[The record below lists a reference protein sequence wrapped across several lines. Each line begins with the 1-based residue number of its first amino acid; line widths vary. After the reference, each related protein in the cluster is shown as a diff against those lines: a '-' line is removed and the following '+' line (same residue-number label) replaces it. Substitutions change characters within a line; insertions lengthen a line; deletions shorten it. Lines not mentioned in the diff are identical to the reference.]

1 VNHELEE
8 ERMGKFDGKV
18 VLITGGARGQGRS
31 HAVKFAEE
39 GADVAFCDIASQ
51 IETVPYGMAKES
63 DLADTVKMVEDLD
76 RRCVG
81 VRADVRDR
89 DQIDS
94 FVHQAQS
101 ELGRVDFLLANAGI
115 FSFSTVA
122 EMSDTAWNDMIG
134 TNLTGVFHAMRAVLP
149 IMIEQNFGRIV
160 ATSSMAGKAGFGNIG
175 HYVAAKWGVIGLV
188 KSTAMEVGANNITVN
203 AVCPTMVNTDMITNE
218 AAYRLFLP
226 DNPHP
231 TLEEARPAYT
241 ALNTIPV
248 PWVEP
253 IDISNTMAFLCSDEA
268 RYITGETIAVAAG
281 QNAAN
286 AG

>member
-1 VNHELEE
+1 
-8 ERMGKFDGKV
+8 MGKFDGKV

-31 HAVKFAEE
+31 HALKFAGE

-51 IETVPYGMAKES
+51 IETVPYGMSKES

-89 DQIDS
+89 DQVDE
-94 FVHQAQS
+94 FVTRARS

-115 FSFSTVA
+115 FSFSPVA

-160 ATSSMAGKAGFGNIG
+160 ATSSMAGKGGFGTIG

-188 KSTAMEVGANNITVN
+188 KSVAMEVAGNGITVN
-203 AVCPTMVNTDMITNE
+203 AVCPTTVNTDMIQNE
-218 AAYRLFLP
+218 AAYKLFLP
-226 DNPHP
+226 DAAKP
-231 TLEEARPAYT
+231 TKDEASA
-241 ALNTIPV
+241 AFQSLNTIPV
-248 PWVEP
+248 PWVES

>member
-1 VNHELEE
+1 
-8 ERMGKFDGKV
+8 MGRFDGKV

-31 HAVKFAEE
+31 HALKFASE
-39 GADVAFCDIASQ
+39 GADVAFCDIAAQ
-51 IETVPYGMAKES
+51 IDTVPYPMARS
-63 DLADTVKMVEDLD
+63 ADLEETVKLVEDLD

-81 VRADVRDR
+81 EVADVRDLA
-89 DQIDS
+89 QVQA
-94 FVHQAQS
+94 FVDRAKT

-115 FSFSTVA
+115 FSFGTVA
-122 EMSDTAWNDMIG
+122 ELDSTTWQDMID

-149 IMIEQNFGRIV
+149 AMIEQGSGRIV
-160 ATSSMAGKAGFGNIG
+160 ATSSMAGKTGFAHIA
-175 HYVAAKWGVIGLV
+175 HYCAAKWGVIGLV
-188 KSTAMEVGANNITVN
+188 KSVAQEVAGNGITVN
-203 AVCPTMVNTDMITNE
+203 AICPTTVDTTMIQNE
-218 AAYRLFLP
+218 AAYKLFLP
-226 DNPHP
+226 ASAHP
-231 TLEEARPAYT
+231 TKDEAAPAFQ
-241 ALNTIPV
+241 ALNAIPV

>member
-1 VNHELEE
+1 
-8 ERMGKFDGKV
+8 MGKFDGKV

-31 HAVKFAEE
+31 HALKFAGE
-39 GADVAFCDIASQ
+39 GADVAFCDIAAQ
-51 IETVPYGMAKES
+51 IETVPYGMSKES

-89 DQIDS
+89 DQVDE
-94 FVHQAQS
+94 FVTRARS

-134 TNLTGVFHAMRAVLP
+134 TNLTGVFHAIRAVLP
-149 IMIEQNFGRIV
+149 IMIEQGHGRIV

-188 KSTAMEVGANNITVN
+188 KSVAMEVGGSGITVN
-203 AVCPTMVNTDMITNE
+203 AVCPTTVNTDMIQNE
-218 AAYRLFLP
+218 AAYKLFLP
-226 DNPHP
+226 DAAKP
-231 TLEEARPAYT
+231 TKDEASA
-241 ALNTIPV
+241 AFQSLNTIPV